1 MPVGYANPF
10 GISGVAGNLPV
21 TPSGYV
27 SVGAWARLCWRLGTG
42 IYNRKSGESKQNRMS
57 GRRHGVVTSGNNY
70 VPISK

>member
-27 SVGAWARLCWRLGTG
+27 SVGAWALEYTIERVARA
-42 IYNRKSGESKQNRMS
+42 NRIE
-57 GRRHGVVTSGNNY
+57 
-70 VPISK
+70 